1 MKKTPK
7 YPVEVFWSDEDEGY
21 IAVTL
26 DLPGCSA
33 WGETE
38 SGALE
43 EIHHAVE
50 AWLEAAKKAGNPIP
64 VPTVPGSAS
73 GKFLMRLPKR
83 LHADLTRAAKREGV
97 SLNQYVLYLLAG
109 KHAADEAA
117 GKTRRKP
124 HP

>member
-1 MKKTPK
+1 MKKMPK
-7 YPVEVFWSDEDEGY
+7 YPLEVFWSDEDEGY
-21 IAVTL
+21 IAIAP

-33 WGETE
+33 WGETATE
-38 SGALE
+38 ALA
-43 EIHHAVE
+43 EIQPAVE
-50 AWLEAAKKAGNPIP
+50 AWLEAAKKAGKPIP
-64 VPTVPGSAS
+64 VPTMPGSAS